1 MMPDYGGDAIY
12 RIAGQTPARGPSL
25 LRDLEDELDAWV
37 LEWEDFHDCRVSD
50 DTHEEWA
57 RRGRELR
64 PRIGAVPVTIERC
77 QADAKATFPLRPQR

>member
-12 RIAGQTPARGPSL
+12 RIAGQTPPEA
-25 LRDLEDELDAWV
+25 LRYSGHLDDELDAWV
-37 LEWEDFHDCRVSD
+37 LEWEGFHDCRVSD